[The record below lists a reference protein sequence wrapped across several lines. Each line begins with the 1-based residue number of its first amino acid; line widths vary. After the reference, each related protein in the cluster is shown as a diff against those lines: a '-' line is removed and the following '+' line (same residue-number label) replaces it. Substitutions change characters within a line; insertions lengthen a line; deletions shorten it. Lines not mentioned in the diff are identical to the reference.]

1 MGYFTQDNTQIFW
14 SKLMKYTIKK
24 GDVNMPTR
32 KKKIKT
38 ALCCRNYGKEIYKTF
53 KRLFPSLNPVM
64 WWKNSKPS
72 TIRIRLGSV
81 VVIKDNDQFGKC
93 DILFTYIS
101 DTEWKIETVDW
112 TCE

>member
-1 MGYFTQDNTQIFW
+1 M
-14 SKLMKYTIKK
+14 S
-24 GDVNMPTR
+24 PR

-72 TIRIRLGSV
+72 TIRIRLGS
-81 VVIKDNDQFGKC
+81 KDNDPFGRY
-93 DILFTYIS
+93 DILFTYIN
-101 DTEWKIETVDW
+101 DTEWKIETASFLRNRLGDGRRKIDMRS
-112 TCE
+112 

>member
-1 MGYFTQDNTQIFW
+1 
-14 SKLMKYTIKK
+14 
-24 GDVNMPTR
+24 MPPR

-72 TIRIRLGSV
+72 TIRIRLAS
-81 VVIKDNDQFGKC
+81 KDNSQFDKC

-101 DTEWKIETVDW
+101 DTEWKIETINW
-112 TCE
+112 ACE